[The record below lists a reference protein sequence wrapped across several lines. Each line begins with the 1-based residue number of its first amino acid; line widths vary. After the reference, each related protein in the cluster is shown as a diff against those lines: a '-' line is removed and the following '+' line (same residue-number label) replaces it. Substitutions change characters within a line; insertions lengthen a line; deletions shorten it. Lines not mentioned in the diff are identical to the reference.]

1 MLKICFNLFSKSK
14 ISLDKWTIMDTFSAI
29 LNIAAVLIITNI
41 DPESL
46 LEPLTK
52 DIVDYFMIL
61 VLVVSWL
68 RFFTYFLVVRPISR
82 LILTLVAMIGDTVG
96 FIFIVSCFILIMA
109 SLFTTLYQDT
119 NPELYGGL
127 S

>member
-1 MLKICFNLFSKSK
+1 
-14 ISLDKWTIMDTFSAI
+14 MDTFSAI